1 MIVYVDVDAVVVSSS
16 SVVVVVMVVVVAEVV
31 LVLLVLGL
39 VPVLLLLLLLLLLFP
54 LVTRMRVRVPGFLLP
69 RALGGSASS
78 STALQQRHC
87 DLLELVL
94 E

>member
-16 SVVVVVMVVVVAEVV
+16 SVVVAEVV
-31 LVLLVLGL
+31 LVLLVLLVLGL

-78 STALQQRHC
+78 STALQQC
-87 DLLELVL
+87 SSVTAIYWN
-94 E
+94 